1 MPESNPANP
10 IASPPQDSAVAGA
23 TAPCDLGGEASEVL
37 KDHPDTPCTSG
48 ACSVSGGGGGPTVY
62 LETFGCQ
69 MNVLDSQLV
78 TGQLRALGYRFI
90 DDWKAA
96 DVVLYNTCSVRE
108 VAENKVWSRIG
119 KYRKHHE
126 AMAAQGKDSGG
137 TSGETSGG
145 SGGGPSVLGV
155 IGCMAERDGQ
165 DMMRKHPQVD
175 LLCGPGELDKVPML
189 IDNVMKTRVAERDG
203 TTDSLDAEFFA
214 PQVALQGNTHR
225 RSGTLSA
232 AEDQL
237 ELVDLSRSFSPD
249 LNSGGGGKSA
259 YVRITRGCNKLCT
272 YCVVPHTRGAEVH
285 RPPQHIVDECKKLVD
300 HGVLEITLLGQT
312 VNHYHYD
319 QAAAVTV
326 NGVLQPQVGT
336 VISPNQGTGGPSPVF
351 NSTTTSF
358 AQLLHRIHEE
368 VPGLARL
375 RFVTNFP
382 RDFGDDILQV
392 IRDSPRICR
401 YLHLPVQSGSNRILK
416 LMNRGYK
423 VEQFYELID
432 RVREYLPDAEL
443 ATDII
448 CGFPT
453 ETDEDHQQ
461 TAELLRR
468 CRFKNSFIFKY
479 SPRPGTTAIDRFKDD
494 VPNDI
499 KKKRNNELL
508 AIQTDAST
516 AIHQSYIGQT
526 VRVFVEQVSAKSR
539 KAANRAPGNF
549 PAPGS
554 PSVTLGWQ
562 PEETVTQLSGRTD
575 GDLITMFDAPPDTA
589 ESLIGQILDVQ
600 IESAAPLALFGRL
613 AAVQLTPRAAHSN
626 P

>member
-1 MPESNPANP
+1 MPKTTPPSSPTPPAD
-10 IASPPQDSAVAGA
+10 ACGTDSTIETPDID
-23 TAPCDLGGEASEVL
+23 TA
-37 KDHPDTPCTSG
+37 TSG
-48 ACSVSGGGGGPTVY
+48 GDGASGGGGPSVY

-90 DDWKAA
+90 DDWKSA

-119 KYRKHHE
+119 KYKKYKKTLVAE
-126 AMAAQGKDSGG
+126 AKAAGKRAGADSGG
-137 TSGETSGG
+137 EVWR
-145 SGGGPSVLGV
+145 GPSVLGV
-155 IGCMAERDGQ
+155 IGCMAERDGE
-165 DMMRKHPQVD
+165 DLMRRHPQVD

-189 IDNVMKTRVAERDG
+189 IDNVMKTRVAEQEDDF
-203 TTDSLDAEFFA
+203 DSLDPAVRE
-214 PQVALQGNTHR
+214 PQIALQGNTHR

-232 AEDQL
+232 AGDKL

-249 LNSGGGGKSA
+249 QTLSGGKSA

-285 RPPQHIVDECKKLVD
+285 RPPMHILEECRKLVEQ
-300 HGVLEITLLGQT
+300 GVIEITLLGQT

-326 NGVLQPQVGT
+326 NGVQQPQVGT
-336 VISPNQGTGGPSPVF
+336 VISPNQGTGGPSPIF
-351 NSTTTSF
+351 NDTTTSF
-358 AQLLHRIHEE
+358 AQLLRRIHDEI
-368 VPGLARL
+368 PALLRL

-382 RDFGDDILQV
+382 RDFGNDILET
-392 IRDSPRICR
+392 IRDCPRICR

-423 VEQFYELID
+423 VQQFYDLVD

-453 ETDEDHQQ
+453 ETDEDHAA

-479 SPRPGTTAIDRFKDD
+479 SPRPGTTAIDRFADD
-494 VPNDI
+494 VTTEV
-499 KKKRNNELL
+499 KKRRNNELL
-508 AIQTDAST
+508 DIQTQVSS
-516 AIHQSYIGQT
+516 AIHESYIGKP

-539 KAANRAPGNF
+539 KSANTAD
-549 PAPGS
+549 A
-554 PSVTLGWQ
+554 SVTLGWQ
-562 PEETVTQLSGRTD
+562 AEETVTQLSGRTD
-575 GDLITMFDAPPDTA
+575 GDLIVMFDAPPESA
-589 ESLIGQILDVQ
+589 SGESPLSLIGQIVDV
-600 IESAAPLALFGRL
+600 EVTGSAPLALFGRRVGGGVL
-613 AAVQLTPRAAHSN
+613 V
-626 P
+626 